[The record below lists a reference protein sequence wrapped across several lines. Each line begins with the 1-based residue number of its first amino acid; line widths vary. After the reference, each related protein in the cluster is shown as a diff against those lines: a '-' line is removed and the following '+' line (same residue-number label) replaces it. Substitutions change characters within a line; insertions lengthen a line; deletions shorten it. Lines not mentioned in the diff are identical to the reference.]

1 MIAKARNLNNHNR
14 KILLAYLH
22 ALHMQELLT
31 SPRDPQWVYRTLQA
45 HWVKSAPSIHWVR

>member
-1 MIAKARNLNNHNR
+1 MIEKARNLNKGNR

-31 SPRDPQWVYRTLQA
+31 SPRDSHWVYRTIQSHWVRSA
-45 HWVKSAPSIHWVR
+45 PVHWVK

>member
-1 MIAKARNLNNHNR
+1 MIEKAKTLSRGNR

-31 SPRDPQWVYRTLQA
+31 SPREPHWVYNNVIA
-45 HWVKSAPSIHWVR
+45 HWVRSAPSAHWVR